1 MLKFSSDDIAQQ
13 TFERRFRG
21 YDVDQV
27 EEFLDTVARHWERLV
42 SELKQTRRE
51 LEEANER
58 IDEYRDRE
66 QSLQDSLEMAK
77 NVADEVKQKAE
88 RDAELTVA
96 DAELE
101 AERILAKAEKQATKL
116 REDIYQLKQQRV
128 RYRAELKS
136 LISSHLEMVDEIETP
151 DDVEE
156 VEAPG
161 DEPVQVEAEDIESE
175 DDIDSNQPPT
185 SPGRLETRH

>member
-27 EEFLDTVARHWERLV
+27 DEFLDTVARHWERLV
-42 SELKQTRRE
+42 SELKQTRRD
-51 LEEANER
+51 LEQAEER
-58 IDEYRDRE
+58 IDEYRERE

-77 NVADEVKQKAE
+77 KVADEVKEKAE

-101 AERILAKAEKQATKL
+101 AERILAKAEKQASKL

-136 LISSHLEMVDEIETP
+136 LISGHLEMVEDIDTP
-151 DDVEE
+151 DDLEPPE
-156 VEAPG
+156 QEA
-161 DEPVQVEAEDIESE
+161 VQVEDEDIESADE
-175 DDIDSNQPPT
+175 IDSNQAPT